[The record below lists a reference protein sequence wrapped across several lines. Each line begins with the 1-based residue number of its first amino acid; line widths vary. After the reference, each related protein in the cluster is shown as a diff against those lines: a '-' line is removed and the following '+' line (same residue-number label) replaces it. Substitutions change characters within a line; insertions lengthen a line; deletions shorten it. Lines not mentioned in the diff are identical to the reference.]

1 MREQKGVSSLRFVSL
16 FPHYQLKASKESEK
30 KIKKKTRKPRKQ
42 KEKILSWAI
51 MDLIRFWIN
60 QKNKK
65 IKPLRESS
73 QRNFKLQIN
82 TLSCV
87 IKKHYTCICE
97 VQNILYTKNLHF
109 PWAMLEVAFKAL
121 LTFNFKAKSADDK
134 KQARENCVSQL
145 NRIATMFFFYDRLN
159 TYLSHRLNGAAD

>member
-1 MREQKGVSSLRFVSL
+1 MNKS
-16 FPHYQLKASKESEK
+16 
-30 KIKKKTRKPRKQ
+30 KKKKV
-42 KEKILSWAI
+42 
-51 MDLIRFWIN
+51 
-60 QKNKK
+60 
-65 IKPLRESS
+65 KPLRESS

-145 NRIATMFFFYDRLN
+145 NRIATMFFFLWPAE
-159 TYLSHRLNGAAD
+159 YLSLTQIEWRGRLSVMWSIVNLKMTKTVLIDSVTWFYRLSLLYNSPP